1 MALTLAKEA
10 DCHGIRPQV
19 IALAQTFAKEKEY
32 LVPEFPA
39 RELASVYRIFAILR
53 QDPGSSFLAA
63 LDRYLSTRI
72 LRIVSMCHAQLC
84 TIVPERAILY
94 S

>member
-32 LVPEFPA
+32 LILEFSA
-39 RELASVYRIFAILR
+39 RELASVYRVFAILR

-63 LDRYLSTRI
+63 LDRYLSTHI

-84 TIVPERAILY
+84 TLVPQRAIFY